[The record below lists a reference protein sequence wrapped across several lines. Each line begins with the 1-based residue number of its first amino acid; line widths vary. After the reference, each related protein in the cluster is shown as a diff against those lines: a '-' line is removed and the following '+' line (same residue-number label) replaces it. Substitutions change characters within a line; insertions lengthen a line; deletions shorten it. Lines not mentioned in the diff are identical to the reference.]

1 MKQSKLQISY
11 AKFTKW
17 ILETNINKKEIL
29 TMEFKIIEKE
39 LLPIYENEKKEKLV
53 NARELHEKLGNKR
66 KFADWIKQRISV

>member
-1 MKQSKLQISY
+1 
-11 AKFTKW
+11 
-17 ILETNINKKEIL
+17 
-29 TMEFKIIEKE
+29 MEFKIIEKE